1 MTRSC
6 PTLPPFDAPQAL
18 RMARATFDIEAAALT
33 GLAARV
39 DGVFAQAV
47 QLVLRTR
54 GRMVVM
60 GMGKSGHV
68 GRQVAPPLASA
79 GPPPFFAPPPGAS
92 HGDLGMGPG
101 GGLVLALSQRGE

>member
-1 MTRSC
+1 MTRAC

-33 GLAARV
+33 GLAARG

-54 GRMVVM
+54 GGMVVM
-60 GMGKSGHV
+60 GRGKSGHV
-68 GRQVAPPLASA
+68 GRKIAATLASTGTPA
-79 GPPPFFAPPPGAS
+79 FFVHPAEAS
-92 HGDLGMGPG
+92 HGDLGMVTGDD
-101 GGLVLALSQRGE
+101 LVLRSEEHTS